1 MPVPASLS
9 PEQLEAQL
17 TSLQQQAWA
26 DLKAQGYAC
35 VAGVTTLE
43 ALLARG
49 GIGAALVRSHARL
62 MLMGKARVL
71 STGPVHH
78 RPAVV
83 PPEPPPA
90 AHPRWTAPAR
100 SAGLFDP
107 KRAAAGDDR
116 DDA

>member
-1 MPVPASLS
+1 MPVPAGLTTA
-9 PEQLEAQL
+9 QLEAL
-17 TSLQQQAWA
+17 IAAHQQQAWA
-26 DLKAQGYAC
+26 DLRAQGYAC
-35 VAGVTTLE
+35 VAGVASLE
-43 ALLARG
+43 ELLARG

-62 MLMGKARVL
+62 MLMGTPRFPAQG
-71 STGPVHH
+71 GPVHH
-78 RPAVV
+78 RQAVI

-90 AHPRWTAPAR
+90 HHWTAPAR